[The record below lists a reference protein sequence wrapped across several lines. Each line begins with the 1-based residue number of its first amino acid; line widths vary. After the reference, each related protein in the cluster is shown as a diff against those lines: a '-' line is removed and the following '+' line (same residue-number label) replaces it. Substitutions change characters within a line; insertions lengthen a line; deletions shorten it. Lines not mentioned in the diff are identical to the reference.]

1 VNLDI
6 RLPQQTRSKEAWE
19 RVLEAGAQIIADYGY
34 DGFTIASVCER
45 AGVAPRFIY
54 DRVNDKETLFLA
66 SYDRGIEKVVLEQSV
81 LTTAKNK
88 ESWTAKK
95 KIEFAVHEIGQR
107 FVLNHDF
114 LRSVVLISSS
124 NKRISERG
132 ARAKDAF
139 SGQFVDALQSIKR
152 EISVPKQDAAL
163 ELCFDLVFSAWIVRT
178 AYGRDF
184 SSPKLSDQQFDS
196 QVQALAVKY
205 LLG

>member
-1 VNLDI
+1 MNLVI

-19 RVLEAGAQIIADYGY
+19 RVLDAGAQIIADYGY

-81 LTTAKNK
+81 LTSTKNK
-88 ESWTAKK
+88 EAWTAKK
-95 KIEFAVHEIGQR
+95 RIEFAVHEIGQR
-107 FVLNHDF
+107 FILNHDF

-132 ARAKDAF
+132 ARAKDTF
-139 SGQFVDALQSIKR
+139 SSQFVDALQSIKR
-152 EISVPKQDAAL
+152 EIRLPKQDAAL

>member
-1 VNLDI
+1 MNLDI

-19 RVLEAGAQIIADYGY
+19 RVLDAGAQIIADYGY

-81 LTTAKNK
+81 LTSSKNK

-107 FVLNHDF
+107 FILNHDF

-139 SGQFVDALQSIKR
+139 SSQFVAALQSIKR
-152 EISVPKQDAAL
+152 EISLPKQDAAL

>member
-1 VNLDI
+1 MNLDI

-19 RVLEAGAQIIADYGY
+19 RVLDAGAQIIADYGY

-81 LTTAKNK
+81 LTSAKNK

-107 FVLNHDF
+107 FILNHDF

-139 SGQFVDALQSIKR
+139 SSQFVDALQSIKR
-152 EISVPKQDAAL
+152 EISLPKQDAAL

>member
-1 VNLDI
+1 MSLDI
-6 RLPQQTRSKEAWE
+6 RLPQQARSREAWE
-19 RVLEAGAQIIADYGY
+19 RVLDAGAQIIADYGY
-34 DGFTIASVCER
+34 NGFTIASVCER

-66 SYDRGIEKVVLEQSV
+66 SYDRGLEKVVVEQAV
-81 LTTAKNK
+81 LAVAKNK
-88 ESWTAKK
+88 DSWTSKK

-107 FVLNHDF
+107 FIRNHDF

-124 NKRISERG
+124 NKGIAERG
-132 ARAKDAF
+132 SRAKDAF
-139 SGQFVDALQSIKR
+139 SAQFVEALQAVKK
-152 EISVPKQDAAL
+152 EIHEPKPIAAL

-196 QVQALAVKY
+196 QLQALAVKY